1 MKQRHAIKG
10 VSEETTTG
18 VHRLYQLM
26 EKGHLPFPA
35 INVNDSVTKSKF
47 DNKYGCKESLVDGIR
62 RATDTMM
69 AGKTAVVLGYG
80 DVGKGSAASL
90 RGAGA
95 RVCVTE
101 VDPIC
106 ALQAAMDGFEVVTM
120 DEVAPKA
127 DIFITATGNKDV
139 ITLDHMRAMKDMAIV
154 GNIGHFDNEIQVAA
168 LRNTDVT
175 NIKDQV
181 DMYTFPDGKRMIL
194 LSQGRLLNLGNAT
207 GHPSFV
213 MSASFTN
220 QVLAQIELWTKG
232 DAYANE
238 VYVLPK
244 HLDEKV
250 ARLHLAK
257 IGVKLTELSPEQAA
271 YIGVT
276 SKGPFKPEHYRY

>member
-1 MKQRHAIKG
+1 
-10 VSEETTTG
+10 
-18 VHRLYQLM
+18 
-26 EKGHLPFPA
+26 
-35 INVNDSVTKSKF
+35 
-47 DNKYGCKESLVDGIR
+47 
-62 RATDTMM
+62 M
-69 AGKTAVVLGYG
+69 AGKTAIVLGYG

-95 RVCVTE
+95 RVMVTE

-120 DEVAPKA
+120 DDAAPRA
-127 DIFITATGNKDV
+127 DIFITATGNRDV

-168 LRNTDVT
+168 LKNLKWT
-175 NIKDQV
+175 NVKDQV
-181 DMYTFPDGKRMIL
+181 DLIAFPDGKRIIL

-220 QVLAQIELWTKG
+220 QTLAQIELWTRG
-232 DAYANE
+232 DAYENK

-257 IGVKLTELSPEQAA
+257 IGVKLTELSTEQAG
-271 YIGVT
+271 YIGV
-276 SKGPFKPEHYRY
+276 SVEGPFKPEHYRY